1 MPIKMVAMPVSAC
14 IDCDSIT
21 SLRSGFRLDRQ
32 LHREDNMST
41 TAMTSRF
48 RVRASVAGAAL
59 FGIGLIGA
67 VPASADTITFE
78 TIPNH
83 GTPYEGQVISDQYW
97 SQWGIKF
104 KMGDGSNPVIA
115 KVGGPGQGENTT
127 ALVPL

>member
-1 MPIKMVAMPVSAC
+1 
-14 IDCDSIT
+14 
-21 SLRSGFRLDRQ
+21 
-32 LHREDNMST
+32 MST

-127 ALVPL
+127 AFNTDDGFATAVSQGIPRFGTNRIGVRNAPPPP